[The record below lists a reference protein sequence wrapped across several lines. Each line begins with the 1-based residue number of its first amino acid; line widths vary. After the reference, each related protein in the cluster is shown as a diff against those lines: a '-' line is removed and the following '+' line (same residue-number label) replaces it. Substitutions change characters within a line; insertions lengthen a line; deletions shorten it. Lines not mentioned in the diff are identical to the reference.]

1 MIEADVHISS
11 PLWGAS
17 VDWQTLCDDAL
28 AAALA
33 ETPFAALTTGERTV
47 EVAVQLADDA
57 AVHGLNRQWRGKDAP
72 TNVLS
77 FPQLDGDD
85 LATISQLAGAGPE
98 ILLGDIILAQE
109 TCAREAAEKTVPI
122 NVHASHLIIHG
133 LLHLLG
139 YDHVADAAAEDM
151 EAREIRAMA
160 ALGFADPY
168 RAAGG
173 G

>member
-11 PLWGAS
+11 PCWGDA

-33 ETPFAALTTGERTV
+33 QTPFAALTTGDRMV
-47 EVAVQLADDA
+47 EVAVQFAGDA
-57 AVHGLNRQWRGKDAP
+57 AVHALNRQWRGKDAP

-77 FPQLDGDD
+77 FPQLDGDE
-85 LATISQLAGAGPE
+85 LATLSRLAGEGPE

-109 TCAREAAEKTVPI
+109 TCAREAAEKMVPI
-122 NVHASHLIIHG
+122 DVHASHLIIHG

-168 RAAGG
+168 RAAEGE
-173 G
+173 

>member
-11 PLWGAS
+11 PCWGDG
-17 VDWQTLCDDAL
+17 VDWQTLCNDAL

-33 ETPFAALTTGERTV
+33 ETPYAALATGDRTV
-47 EVAVQLADDA
+47 EVAVQFADDA
-57 AVHGLNRQWRGKDAP
+57 AVQALNRQWRGKDAP

-85 LATISQLAGAGPE
+85 LATLRGLAGDGPE

-109 TCAREAAEKTVPI
+109 TCAREAAEKMVPI

-139 YDHVADAAAEDM
+139 YDHVAEDAAEDM

-173 G
+173 E

>member
-1 MIEADVHISS
+1 MMDADVHISS
-11 PLWGAS
+11 PCWGDG

-33 ETPFAALTTGERTV
+33 QTPFAALTTGDRMV
-47 EVAVQLADDA
+47 EVAVQFAGDA
-57 AVHGLNRQWRGKDAP
+57 AVHALNRQWRGKDAP

-85 LATISQLAGAGPE
+85 LATLRGLAAEGPE

-109 TCAREAAEKTVPI
+109 TCAREAAKKMVPI
-122 NVHASHLIIHG
+122 DVHASHLIIHG

-139 YDHVADAAAEDM
+139 YDHVAEAQAEDM

-160 ALGFADPY
+160 VLGFADPY
-168 RAAGG
+168 RAAEVE
-173 G
+173 